1 MKCDCLPDTYVYE
14 LDHTRHSQ
22 TKSCQRLDTNLVKLD
37 GKVTFTHFALLQHV
51 PTNEKPLAASTLKS
65 FELTAGS
72 VTLTTIA
79 T

>member
-1 MKCDCLPDTYVYE
+1 MFV
-14 LDHTRHSQ
+14 LDHTRRSQ
-22 TKSCQRLDTNLVKLD
+22 TKSCQRLDANLLQLD
-37 GKVTFTHFALLQHV
+37 GKVKFTHFALLQHV